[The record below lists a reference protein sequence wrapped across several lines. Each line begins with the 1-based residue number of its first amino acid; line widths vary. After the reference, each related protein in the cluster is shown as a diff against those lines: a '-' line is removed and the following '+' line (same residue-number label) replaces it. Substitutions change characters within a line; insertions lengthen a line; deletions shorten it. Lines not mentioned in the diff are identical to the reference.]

1 MTKKIPG
8 DQNQVADMTRIRKAS
23 ESILFLIVGQL
34 AIGLTT
40 LTLFAV
46 SFFASPLRPLVWAQV
61 LALAVLLIGGIAL
74 VTVVVINYRREIVR
88 LLSRK

>member
-1 MTKKIPG
+1 MTKKTPG
-8 DQNQVADMTRIRKAS
+8 DQNQVAEMTRIRKAS
-23 ESILFLIVGQL
+23 ESILFLMVGQL

-40 LTLFAV
+40 LMLFAL

-61 LALAVLLIGGIAL
+61 LALAVLVIGGIAL
-74 VTVVVINYRREIVR
+74 VAVIFLKYRKEILR